1 MIDTHRVGLLS
12 KSFFNPFF
20 WLTGQID
27 LDQVTIDIDQVPH
40 DLDQCK

>member
-1 MIDTHRVGLLS
+1 
-12 KSFFNPFF
+12 
-20 WLTGQID
+20 LTGQID